1 MSLEPGLPLR
11 RYRNQVTLKDPRRE
25 DVVADSVM
33 QVKTWK
39 IADPRRMQETQV
51 QAQPLYS
58 WQIDEVRGAT
68 TLRYPLATDSEAL
81 LRQRMLSVLFE

>member
-1 MSLEPGLPLR
+1 MSLEPGLPSR
-11 RYRNQVTLKDPRRE
+11 RYGNQVTLKDPRRE
-25 DVVADSVM
+25 DVVVDSVM

-58 WQIDEVRGAT
+58 WQIDEVRVTAT
-68 TLRYPLATDSEAL
+68 TRCPLETHSKAL